1 MAEKKRK
8 QKQGLSLRF
17 WQRDL
22 AIDLGTTNTL
32 IYMPQKGIVLEE
44 PSVVAL
50 RNGAVAAAGKKAF
63 RMLGR
68 TPPGITAVKP
78 LQGGVIANFEMT
90 RKMLDYFISRVLR
103 RFPFLRLRMMIT
115 VPYGTTQVER
125 RAVLAA
131 GKRAGVKGTYLIE
144 EPVDAAIGGGLP
156 VAEPRGSF
164 IVNCGGGVTEIAVIS
179 LGGIVL
185 GSSLPQGGE
194 TIDETIQRYIYRTY
208 RMEIGLSTAE
218 EAKKEAVYA
227 VDPPEDLTYAFRGI
241 NLYRR
246 TPDTLEVKAAELHEV
261 IGPQLVALTGAVR
274 TIFERMP
281 PQLAADVMQD
291 GIVLA
296 GGGSLLHN
304 LDLYLSR
311 EINLP
316 VRRVE
321 DPFTCVVRG
330 ASESLGY
337 LENLALPEKR
347 SPASFSDKAGT

>member
-1 MAEKKRK
+1 MVGKKKKRK
-8 QKQGLSLRF
+8 RGLNLRF

-22 AIDLGTTNTL
+22 AIDLGTTSTL

-50 RNGAVAAAGKKAF
+50 RNGTVAAAGKKAS

-78 LQGGVIANFEMT
+78 LRGGVIANFEMA

-103 RFPFLRLRMMIT
+103 RFPFLRLRIMIT

-125 RAVLAA
+125 RAVLSA
-131 GKRAGVKGTYLIE
+131 GKRAGVKEACLIE
-144 EPVDAAIGGGLP
+144 EPIAAAIGGGLP
-156 VAEPRGSF
+156 VAEPRGCF
-164 IVNCGGGVTEIAVIS
+164 IVNFGGGVTEIAVIS

-194 TIDETIQRYIYRTY
+194 TIDETIQRYVYRRY

-227 VDPPEDLTYAFRGI
+227 VDPPEDLTYTFRGI
-241 NLYRR
+241 NLYSR
-246 TPDTLEVKAAELHEV
+246 TPDTIEVKAAELHEV
-261 IGPQLVALTGAVR
+261 IAPQLAVLSGAVR
-274 TIFERMP
+274 TIFEQIP
-281 PQLAADVMQD
+281 PQLAADVMED
-291 GIVLA
+291 GVVLT

-330 ASESLGY
+330 ASEALGY
-337 LENLALPEKR
+337 LGSLALPESR
-347 SPASFSDKAGT
+347 SPSLFPR

>member
-1 MAEKKRK
+1 MAGRKGQRKRR
-8 QKQGLSLRF
+8 LSLRF
-17 WQRDL
+17 WQRDM

-50 RNGAVAAAGKKAF
+50 RNGDVAAAGKKAF

-90 RKMLDYFISRVLR
+90 RKMLGYFISRVLR
-103 RFPFLRLRMMIT
+103 RYPLLRLRMMIT

-131 GKRAGVKGTYLIE
+131 GKRAGVKETHLIE
-144 EPVDAAIGGGLP
+144 EPIAAAIGGGLP

-164 IVNCGGGVTEIAVIS
+164 VVNLGGGVTEIAVIS
-179 LGGIVL
+179 LGGIVI
-185 GSSLPQGGE
+185 GTSLPQGGE
-194 TIDETIQRYIYRTY
+194 AIDETIQRHIHRHY
-208 RMEIGLSTAE
+208 RMEIGLTTAE
-218 EAKKEAVYA
+218 EAKKTAVYA
-227 VDPPEDLTYAFRGI
+227 VDPPEDLTYTFHGI

-246 TPDTLEVKAAELHEV
+246 TPDALEVKAAELHEAV
-261 IGPQLVALTGAVR
+261 VPQLASLTGAVR
-274 TIFERMP
+274 TIFERIP

-291 GIVLA
+291 GIVLV
-296 GGGSLLHN
+296 GGGSFLHN
-304 LDLYLSR
+304 IDIYLGR

-330 ASESLGY
+330 ASESLAY
-337 LENLALPEKR
+337 MEDLTLPGKQSSAPLPR
-347 SPASFSDKAGT
+347 

>member
-1 MAEKKRK
+1 MAEKIREKRK
-8 QKQGLSLRF
+8 GLSLRL

-22 AIDLGTTNTL
+22 AIDLGTTNTI

-44 PSVVAL
+44 PSVVAV
-50 RNGAVAAAGKKAF
+50 RNGSVVAVGKKAY

-68 TPPGITAVKP
+68 TPPGVTAVKP
-78 LQGGVIANFEMT
+78 VRSGVIADFELT
-90 RKMLDYFISRVLR
+90 RKMLDHFISRVLR
-103 RFPFLRLRMMIT
+103 RYPFLRIRMVIT
-115 VPYGTTQVER
+115 VPYGITQVER
-125 RAVLAA
+125 RAVFAA
-131 GKRAGVKGTYLIE
+131 GKRAGVKETYLIE
-144 EPVDAAIGGGLP
+144 EPVAAAIGSGLP

-194 TIDETIQRYIYRTY
+194 TIDEAIPRYIYRKY
-208 RMEIGLSTAE
+208 RLEIGLSTVE
-218 EAKKEAVYA
+218 EAKKEALYA
-227 VDPPEDLTYAFRGI
+227 ADPPADLTYTFRGI

-246 TPDTLEVKAAELHEV
+246 TPDSLEVSAAELHEV
-261 IGPQLVALTGAVR
+261 IGPQLSALAGAVR
-274 TIFERMP
+274 SIFERMP
-281 PQLAADVMQD
+281 PQLAADVIQD
-291 GIVLA
+291 GIVLC

-304 LDLYLSR
+304 LDIYLSR

-330 ASESLGY
+330 ASESLKF
-337 LENLALPEKR
+337 LHALSLPDR
-347 SPASFSDKAGT
+347 

>member
-1 MAEKKRK
+1 MTDKKIK
-8 QKQGLSLRF
+8 SLDFRF

-32 IYMPQKGIVLEE
+32 IYMPRKGIVLEE
-44 PSVVAL
+44 PSVIAL
-50 RNGAVAAAGKKAF
+50 RNGTVAAAGKKAF

-78 LQGGVIANFEMT
+78 LQGGVIADFEMT

-103 RFPFLRLRMMIT
+103 RFPFLRLRMMVT
-115 VPYGTTQVER
+115 VPFGTTQVER

-131 GKRAGVKGTYLIE
+131 GKRAGVKETYLIE
-144 EPVDAAIGGGLP
+144 EPVAAAIGGGLP

-164 IVNCGGGVTEIAVIS
+164 IVNSGGGVTEIAVIS

-194 TIDETIQRYIYRTY
+194 TIDEAIQRHIYRKY

-218 EAKKEAVYA
+218 EAKKKAVYA
-227 VDPPEDLTYAFRGI
+227 LDPPEDLVYSFHGI

-246 TPDTLEVKAAELHEV
+246 IPDILEVKAVELHEV
-261 IGPQLVALTGAVR
+261 IAPQLAALTGAVR
-274 TIFERMP
+274 TIFEGIP
-281 PQLAADVMQD
+281 AQLATDVMQD
-291 GIVLA
+291 GIVLV
-296 GGGSLLHN
+296 GGGSLLQN
-304 LDLYLSR
+304 LDAYLSR
-311 EINLP
+311 EMNLP
-316 VRRVE
+316 VRRVK

-330 ASESLGY
+330 ASESLGF
-337 LENLALPEKR
+337 LKNLALPEKQPPEPLFR
-347 SPASFSDKAGT
+347 